1 MAENRQKRK
10 TDRPDISKKGT
21 DRKLKD
27 RSAKL
32 IFGDPILCAQFLR
45 DYVDIPMLKDVA
57 PEDIENVTSRYIHL
71 FTEERDSD
79 VVNKLHLK
87 KDEPPF
93 YVVSLIEHKSY
104 VDYNVVMQLL
114 RYIVFIWEDYE
125 KEQNKEHQGI
135 SKTKG
140 FRYPP
145 VLPIIYYEGME
156 NWTAAVEL
164 KDRIYLSGLLEP
176 YVPNFQCILVQLK
189 NYSNE
194 EIKKRQDELSL
205 FMLVSK
211 LQEAADLVRLTEE
224 VSPAYIKEVTAHSP
238 KHLLELI
245 SQIMEAF
252 LSKMNVPEKEV
263 SVFTEQIRER
273 RMGELFSNF
282 KGYDVQATR
291 REAREEGRKEGR
303 KEGQLE
309 GREEAREQGI
319 EKLVKVIKNLT
330 DSKEITVKQL
340 MEQYELSEE
349 TARDKV
355 ERYW

>member
-1 MAENRQKRK
+1 MAEKRQKQK
-10 TDRPDISKKGT
+10 TDRE
-21 DRKLKD
+21 LKD

-57 PEDIENVTSRYIHL
+57 PEDIENVTSRYVHL

-87 KDEPPF
+87 RDEPPF
-93 YVVSLIEHKSY
+93 YIVSLIEHKSY

-125 KEQNKEHQGI
+125 KEQNKKHQGI

-156 NWTAAVEL
+156 NWAAAVEL
-164 KDRIYLSGLLEP
+164 KDRVYLSGLLEP
-176 YVPNFQCILVQLK
+176 YIPNFQCILVQLK
-189 NYSNE
+189 DYSNE

-205 FMLVSK
+205 LMLVSK
-211 LQEAADLVRLTEE
+211 LQEAADLARLTEE
-224 VSPAYIKEVTAHSP
+224 VSPAYIEEVTAHSP

-252 LSKMNVPEKEV
+252 LSKLNVPEEEM
-263 SVFTEQIRER
+263 SVFTEQIKER

-291 REAREEGRKEGR
+291 REAREEGRLKGR
-303 KEGQLE
+303 EE
-309 GREEAREQGI
+309 GREEATEQAI
-319 EKLVKVIKNLT
+319 EKLVKVIKELT
-330 DSKEITVKQL
+330 DSKVTAEKQL
-340 MEQYELSEE
+340 MEQYELSQEA
-349 TARDKV
+349 AREKV
-355 ERYW
+355 ERHW